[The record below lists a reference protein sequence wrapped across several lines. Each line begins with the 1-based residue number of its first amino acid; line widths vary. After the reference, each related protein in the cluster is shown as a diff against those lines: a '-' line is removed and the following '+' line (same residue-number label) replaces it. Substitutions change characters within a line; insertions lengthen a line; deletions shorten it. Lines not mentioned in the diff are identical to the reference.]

1 MSKTLNTYITAL
13 DYADKTL
20 LVFSAA
26 CNRISLCSLNTVIDI
41 PVWTASTA
49 PGLVLLSVMGLWK
62 CFWKQLGEKNERRKI
77 ALLARSKLNRIEKI
91 NFQDVFKICL
101 QDFFKGSPRKHLAN
115 TSWRHLKDVLEEEK
129 MFCSVFKTTHIFW
142 ARSYWQGIRS
152 CLRCIWGNTDL
163 RIVLV
168 GCLQETEQELGNSEK
183 KRESRYSYRNEI
195 DKVSVSSR
203 RWHKKISKIYQEER
217 FLTNYCV
224 TKHLKLQV
232 IYSMADI
239 SMELHQQFTI
249 LW

>member
-77 ALLARSKLNRIEKI
+77 ALLARSKLNRTEKI
-91 NFQDVFKICL
+91 NLQDVFKMCL
-101 QDFFKGSPRKHLAN
+101 QDFFKRSPRKRLAN
-115 TSWRHLKDVLEEEK
+115 TSWRHLKDVLEDEK
-129 MFCSVFKTTHIFW
+129 MFCSVFKKTHVFW
-142 ARSYWQGIRS
+142 VRSYWLGIRS
-152 CLRCIWGNTDL
+152 CLRYIWDNTDL

-183 KRESRYSYRNEI
+183 KES
-195 DKVSVSSR
+195 
-203 RWHKKISKIYQEER
+203 Q
-217 FLTNYCV
+217 
-224 TKHLKLQV
+224 
-232 IYSMADI
+232 DI
-239 SMELHQQFTI
+239 ATGMK
-249 LW
+249 